1 MFSLFLCYLYTV
13 LYITVCVTVLNDL
26 NMFGWLYGYIGFVR
40 CHNRSLLYFSFTVLY
55 CVLCTVQRIYE
66 QILKSVMVS
75 EWYQNAIYEKQHQ
88 ITEIKTFLCS
98 RLLKCS
104 VFKIQIYADKSWNQE
119 SEKVHRLLIQ
129 KSEQVPVHNSL
140 LESRFRK
147 RTPDAEKA
155 PRSPESSLSFL

>member
-1 MFSLFLCYLYTV
+1 MV
-13 LYITVCVTVLNDL
+13 
-26 NMFGWLYGYIGFVR
+26 VR
-40 CHNRSLLYFSFTVLY
+40 VHWFCTLSQSFTFVFFLY
-55 CVLCTVQRIYE
+55 STVLCTVYSTTYLWIDTKVCNGIR
-66 QILKSVMVS
+66 MVS

-155 PRSPESSLSFL
+155 PRSPESSLSFLWVLCTASP

>member
-1 MFSLFLCYLYTV
+1 MIWTCLDGCTGTLV
-13 LYITVCVTVLNDL
+13 LYAVTIVHFCIFPLQ
-26 NMFGWLYGYIGFVR
+26 Y
-40 CHNRSLLYFSFTVLY
+40 
-55 CVLCTVQRIYE
+55 CTVYSTTYLWIDTKVCNGIR
-66 QILKSVMVS
+66 MVS

-104 VFKIQIYADKSWNQE
+104 VFKIQIYADKSRNQE

-147 RTPDAEKA
+147 RTPDAEKD
-155 PRSPESSLSFL
+155 PRSPESSLSFLWVLCSMHCQSITWIHNIAK